1 MHFLIYVN
9 SASTADHS
17 TLLPYS
23 LRVGFERFTGKIS
36 DLYLISDKRLVEVAI
51 VQ

>member
-1 MHFLIYVN
+1 MYFIIYVK
-9 SASTADHS
+9 SASPVDHS

-23 LRVGFERFTGKIS
+23 LRVGFERFTRKKS
-36 DLYLISDKRLVEVAI
+36 DLHLISDKRLVEVAM